1 MTITKLYRK
10 IKDFCINV
18 KNKLSNHLEST
29 IVFNIKNKN
38 DEVSSLKCLK
48 ILDNTDYLTKNTSIK
63 WSKYIANALIIA
75 ILIIFFLNIDKII
88 RPQFGIIYGLFSLFL
103 LTVLVLL
110 AYNFLILFIS
120 YLFKYFYNSCLKNC
134 LKIRRLLV
142 FLSFVKILRI
152 KLFITMIVNAFIISF
167 LLTISMLR
175 NSDKSSLI
183 KKVFME
189 YDLNK
194 IFTEGAWSFWL
205 IFFVVSIASCLSF
218 DIVLKSQNIFELEDM
233 ESENRFILAILAIV
247 TFIIGFDIDK
257 VRLIGIALLILVIQT
272 AFFEFRQSQ
281 LLSKMYEKA
290 QEVFQEQLLF
300 DNPDY
305 QELKRCYF
313 HGGEKYKEK
322 LLSTEKFLVV
332 IVKNELKSLKDL
344 KTYDNYRLYKAI
356 RARNL

>member
-1 MTITKLYRK
+1 
-10 IKDFCINV
+10 
-18 KNKLSNHLEST
+18 
-29 IVFNIKNKN
+29 
-38 DEVSSLKCLK
+38 
-48 ILDNTDYLTKNTSIK
+48 
-63 WSKYIANALIIA
+63 
-75 ILIIFFLNIDKII
+75 
-88 RPQFGIIYGLFSLFL
+88 
-103 LTVLVLL
+103 
-110 AYNFLILFIS
+110 
-120 YLFKYFYNSCLKNC
+120 
-134 LKIRRLLV
+134 
-142 FLSFVKILRI
+142 
-152 KLFITMIVNAFIISF
+152 MIVNAFIISF

-322 LLSTEKFLVV
+322 LLSTEKFLVI

-356 RARNL
+356 RARNV